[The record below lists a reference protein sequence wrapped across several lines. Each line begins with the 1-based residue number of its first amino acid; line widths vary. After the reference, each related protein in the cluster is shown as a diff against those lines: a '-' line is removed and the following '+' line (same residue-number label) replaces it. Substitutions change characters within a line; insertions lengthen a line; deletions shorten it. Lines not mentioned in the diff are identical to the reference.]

1 MPFVLTFCEDAGPL
15 SQPLRHG
22 AVVAIEV
29 NGSVYG
35 ARLNLPAGVK
45 TAAMRLP
52 DGLLPDGMPSSF
64 ELGKR
69 VFMREGSHWR
79 TARHKSARVYEVPA
93 TDTLS
98 QNVVGFYELPPH
110 EQVRIL
116 GKGELTENTF
126 VFKWGEMSETAK
138 KAAVDSLKV
147 SRQQQRPR
155 PYPAPRPPAPRPP
168 PPVAPPAPVAPV
180 APPAPVAPVAPP
192 NPVELLHGKLAEAIA
207 AAAELLTAEPPE
219 STAPKLPDCPI
230 CFEHNR
236 TPVALSCG
244 HLVCN
249 DCLPTLV
256 GQCKCPIC
264 RSQWSSLPLRIY
276 L

>member
-1 MPFVLTFCEDAGPL
+1 MPFVLTFREGTGPL
-15 SQPLRHG
+15 HQPLRHG

-29 NGSVYG
+29 NRSVYG
-35 ARLNLPAGVK
+35 ATLNMPAGVK
-45 TAAMRLP
+45 TAAIRLP
-52 DGLLPDGMPSSF
+52 DGLPSSF
-64 ELGKR
+64 ELGRR
-69 VFMREGSHWR
+69 VFMRDGSHWR
-79 TARHKSARVYEVPA
+79 TAPHKSARVYEVPA
-93 TDTLS
+93 IDTLS
-98 QNVVGFYELPPH
+98 QNVVGFYELPSH

-116 GKGELTENTF
+116 GEGELTENTF

-138 KAAVDSLKV
+138 KAAVNSLKV

-155 PYPAPRPPAPRPP
+155 PYPAPRPPAPIAPVVPP
-168 PPVAPPAPVAPV
+168 APDAPVAPV
-180 APPAPVAPVAPP
+180 ALVAPP
-192 NPVELLHGKLAEAIA
+192 NPVELLHGKLASALAEATA
-207 AAAELLTAEPPE
+207 AAAELLTAELPE

-236 TPVALSCG
+236 TPVAFSCG

-256 GQCKCPIC
+256 GQRKCPIC